1 MDKFSPDFQANWRKT
16 LARYQSPNLNRSFW
30 QLANSAIPFLLLW
43 YGMYRSLAIGYW
55 LTLVLAIPAAGF
67 LIRIFII
74 FHDCG
79 HGSFFRSKKA
89 NQRVGIFTGIL
100 TLTPYEE
107 WAHNHAVHHATAGNL
122 DRRGTGDVMT
132 LTVQEYLGL
141 PWWKKVGYRLMR
153 NPLLMFTLGAVT
165 VFVIG
170 HRFPK
175 RNSGKRERRS
185 IL

>member
-1 MDKFSPDFQANWRKT
+1 
-16 LARYQSPNLNRSFW
+16 
-30 QLANSAIPFLLLW
+30 
-43 YGMYRSLAIGYW
+43 MYRSLAIGYW

-175 RNSGKRERRS
+175 KNSGKRERRS